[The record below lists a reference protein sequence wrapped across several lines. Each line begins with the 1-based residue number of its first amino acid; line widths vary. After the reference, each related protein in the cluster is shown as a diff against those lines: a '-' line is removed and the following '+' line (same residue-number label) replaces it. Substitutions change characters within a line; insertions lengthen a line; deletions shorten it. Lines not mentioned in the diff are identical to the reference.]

1 MVIVQEADF
10 DGAAL
15 TAALRA
21 SAGPGVGGI
30 VTLSLIHI

>member
-21 SAGPGVGGI
+21 SAGPSSGAAAI
-30 VTLSLIHI
+30 IRP